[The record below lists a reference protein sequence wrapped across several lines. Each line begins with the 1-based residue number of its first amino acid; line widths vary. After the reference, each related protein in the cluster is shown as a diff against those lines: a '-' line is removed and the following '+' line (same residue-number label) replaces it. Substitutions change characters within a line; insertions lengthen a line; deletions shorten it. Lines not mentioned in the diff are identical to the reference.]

1 MRIPRLM
8 IPAALL
14 LALIVPAAQAQ
25 LAKARKP
32 AGPAGES
39 ARRTASPNA
48 PAAAPTARPADM
60 DANHDGKVTRSEWK
74 GNDVSFQMLDRN
86 GDGSLSGEELSAGAA
101 PAAEEPAAA
110 FARID
115 GNHDG
120 RVTRE
125 EWQGGLGEFQALDR
139 NSDGV
144 LTRDEFLSTDLAH
157 ARQERLFRWMD
168 ANHDNRVTQ
177 AEWRGDLTKF
187 QRLDRN
193 HDGVVTLAEMEGK

>member
-1 MRIPRLM
+1 MRTARL
-8 IPAALL
+8 IPAAIL
-14 LALIVPAAQAQ
+14 LALAVPAAQAQ
-25 LAKARKP
+25 PAKTKKP
-32 AGPAGES
+32 AAEPARQTSPGAPS
-39 ARRTASPNA
+39 AAQ
-48 PAAAPTARPADM
+48 PTSRLAEM
-60 DANHDGKVTRSEWK
+60 DSNHDGRIARAEWK

-86 GDGSLSGEELSAGAA
+86 GDGSLSGDELAAGAA
-101 PAAEEPAAA
+101 PAAEEPAAV

-139 NSDGV
+139 NADGI
-144 LTRDEFLSTDLAH
+144 LTREEFLSTDLAH

-168 ANHDNRVTQ
+168 GNHDGRVTK

-193 HDGVVTLAEMEGK
+193 HDGVVTLAEMEPK